1 MAQPVEQP
9 SLFGCGAPDF
19 DRAFRHLRHYPLAM
33 GAWVDHLPGWVSGHE
48 RIFETLWTTTN
59 WRLKRR
65 HMYERVVDV
74 PRLFAMLPEDG
85 PGHPLLPV
93 LGEALS
99 ARYGRALSE
108 ISLAGSRDGQDSVAF
123 HGDRVGRE
131 RDDTVVAIVSFGAPR
146 RFLLRPAG
154 GAPHRSRDADVASTA
169 NGGSR
174 SSRSFELGWGDL
186 LVMGGTCQ
194 RTWEHG
200 VPKTARAA
208 PRLSVQFRPI
218 PKEEDDARAE
228 ERRWKRAIKSTK
240 RAPGGAAEGSSA
252 A

>member
-19 DRAFRHLRHYPLAM
+19 DPAFRGLRRYSLAH
-33 GAWVDHLPGWVSGHE
+33 GAWIEHQPEWVSGHE
-48 RIFETLWTTTN
+48 AVFETLWTTTH
-59 WRLKRR
+59 WRLERR

-74 PRLFAMLPEDG
+74 PRLFAMLPDDG

-108 ISLAGSRDGQDSVAF
+108 ISLAGYRDGHDSVAF

-131 RDDTVVAIVSFGAPR
+131 KDDTVVAIVSFGAPR
-146 RFLLRPAG
+146 RFLLRPAAG
-154 GAPHRSRDADVASTA
+154 L
-169 NGGSR
+169 GGSR
-174 SSRSFELGWGDL
+174 SSLSFDLGWGDL

-200 VPKTARAA
+200 VPKTTRAA

-218 PKEEDDARAE
+218 PKDEDDARAE
-228 ERRWKRAIKSTK
+228 ERRWKRAIESTK
-240 RAPGGAAEGSSA
+240 RAPGGAAEESSA